1 MKILKKKLQ
10 DATEWS
16 PLTQLARPEGA
27 PSKGFTLVEMMVV
40 LFIIAVL
47 STLAIN
53 GYTEYRRTALL
64 DFAADSFTAQFY
76 ELRDNTIHGDFGGMA
91 YEEISEAI
99 AADEEYIGTEENIA
113 NCFGYYLSGDGSEY
127 SIQKFEISYSNKLEF
142 DSVTE
147 TWSRE
152 GCEYE
157 ELANDPT
164 AFSDLGLDKEVNILG
179 IYDENEINL
188 NENIA
193 ITFIP
198 PNGEIYIDSMS
209 GNAPLEVRIEMKY
222 GESEEDRYKRNIF
235 VDLTSGQINVTRA
248 DYAEEEA

>member
-1 MKILKKKLQ
+1 MKILKKKL
-10 DATEWS
+10 
-16 PLTQLARPEGA
+16 GA
-27 PSKGFTLVEMMVV
+27 ADGFTLVEMLIV

-76 ELRDNTIHGDFGGMA
+76 ELRDNTVHGDFGSLA
-91 YEEISEAI
+91 FDEISEAI
-99 AADEEYIGTEENIA
+99 EAEEDYVATEENIA
-113 NCFGYYLSGDGSEY
+113 NCYGYYLSVGSEY
-127 SIQKFEISYSNKLEF
+127 SVQKFEISYSNKLEF
-142 DSVTE
+142 DPVTD

-152 GCEYE
+152 GCEYD
-157 ELANDPT
+157 ELTDPT
-164 AFSDLGLDKEVNILG
+164 VFSSLGLDDEVSILG
-179 IYDENEINL
+179 IYDEDDFEL

-198 PNGEIYIDSMS
+198 PNGEIYIDTLS
-209 GNAPLEVRIEMKY
+209 GNVPLEVRIEMKY
-222 GESEEDRYKRNIF
+222 GESEEDKYKRNIF
-235 VDLTSGQINVTRA
+235 VDLTSGQVNVTRS